1 MVDIKVG
8 DWVKANGWS
17 KFYEVVESE
26 GNNIT
31 VLNSWGKRYSYSLE
45 DYDFIIRENPTPSPV
60 REVVTKEL
68 VDGVYGRVLVDGV
81 YGRVMIKEIQGEPT
95 FNIVNRFGECDPLA
109 NMQVL
114 NAKEL
119 RELAQTLNEVAE
131 FLESE

>member
-8 DWVKANGWS
+8 DWVKTNGWG

-60 REVVTKEL
+60 REVVTKDL
-68 VDGVYGRVLVDGV
+68 VDGVYGRVELTKAKGIKDVNPV
-81 YGRVMIKEIQGEPT
+81 YIKILTRSQKPWEGKLG
-95 FNIVNRFGECDPLA
+95 FNA
-109 NMQVL
+109 T
-114 NAKEL
+114 EL
-119 RELAQTLNEVAE
+119 RELAKTLNEVAE
-131 FLESE
+131 FLEGE

>member
-26 GNNIT
+26 CNNIT

-60 REVVTKEL
+60 REVVNKEL
-68 VDGVYGRVLVDGV
+68 VDGIYGRL
-81 YGRVMIKEIQGEPT
+81 EIDADSIHTKTNPI
-95 FNIVNRFGECDPLA
+95 FIRLLDRK
-109 NMQVL
+109 QVSVGATL
-114 NAKEL
+114 GFNAKEL
-119 RELAQTLNEVAE
+119 RELAKTLNEVAE
-131 FLESE
+131 FLEGE